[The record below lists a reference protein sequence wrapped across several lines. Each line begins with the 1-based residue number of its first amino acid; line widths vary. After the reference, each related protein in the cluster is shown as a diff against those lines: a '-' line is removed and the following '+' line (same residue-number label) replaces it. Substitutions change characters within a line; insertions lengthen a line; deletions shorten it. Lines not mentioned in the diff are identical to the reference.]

1 MLALPNKDFKAAI
14 GAVFPDV
21 NVLEI
26 NRKLGVPSTE
36 REAKGKSQME
46 ITELK
51 TRRSIIKNSQGH
63 RNSRGEMTEEK
74 SVNLKIN
81 RNDPI

>member
-26 NRKLGVPSTE
+26 HRKLGVPSTE
-36 REAKGKSQME
+36 RETIGKSQME

-63 RNSRGEMTEEK
+63 RNSRGEMTEEVSK
-74 SVNLKIN
+74 FEDQQK
-81 RNDPI
+81 

>member
-14 GAVFPDV
+14 GTVFPDV

-26 NRKLGVPSTE
+26 HRKLGVPSTE
-36 REAKGKSQME
+36 RETIGKSQME

-63 RNSRGEMTEEK
+63 RNSRGEMTEEVSK
-74 SVNLKIN
+74 FEDQQK
-81 RNDPI
+81 

>member
-1 MLALPNKDFKAAI
+1 MLALPNKDFKATI
-14 GAVFPDV
+14 GAVFPEI
-21 NVLEI
+21 NVLAI
-26 NRKLGVPSTE
+26 NRKLGIPSTQ
-36 REAKGKSQME
+36 RETIRKNQME

-63 RNSRGEMTEEK
+63 RNSRREMTEEK

>member
-21 NVLEI
+21 NVLETH
-26 NRKLGVPSTE
+26 RKLGVPSTE
-36 REAKGKSQME
+36 RETIGKSQME

-63 RNSRGEMTEEK
+63 RNSRGKMTEEVSK
-74 SVNLKIN
+74 FEDQQK
-81 RNDPI
+81 

>member
-36 REAKGKSQME
+36 RETTGKSQME

-51 TRRSIIKNSQGH
+51 TRRSIIKNSQGR
-63 RNSRGEMTEEK
+63 RNSRGEMTKEK